1 MRAEWLSALTICED
15 ALARNEQNLARN
27 EQNIADQELRV
38 TRQEAAGASASLSKS
53 LLKTFQQLRLTHLT
67 RRQTILRDLAV
78 LTNRRIE
85 ARAAVGL
92 ARWRSKRN
100 PTVGS

>member
-1 MRAEWLSALTICED
+1 MRDKLLYALAMCED
-15 ALARNEQNLARN
+15 ALAQNEQNLAQN

-38 TRQEAAGASASLSKS
+38 TGQEAAGASASLSKS

-67 RRQTILRDLAV
+67 RRQTILRNLAV

-100 PTVGS
+100 PTAGS